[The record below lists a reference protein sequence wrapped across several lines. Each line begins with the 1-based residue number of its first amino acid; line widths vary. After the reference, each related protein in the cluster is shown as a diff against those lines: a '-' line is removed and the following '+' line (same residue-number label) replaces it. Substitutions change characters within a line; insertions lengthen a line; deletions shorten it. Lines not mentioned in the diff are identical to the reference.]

1 MDYVIG
7 VDLSSIGGYRLAA
20 EVPSGKTVF
29 YVWEYLGR
37 A

>member
-7 VDLSSIGGYRLAA
+7 LDLSSIGGYRLAA
-20 EVPSGKTVF
+20 EVPAGNTVF

-37 A
+37 V